1 MGNAASAV
9 SGVGRSL
16 QQGVQGVMEA
26 PMLAANAVMQAGERF
41 DQGRRN
47 QGGMFGDLVNPERYG
62 KFLEQSLTLGLKGA
76 LVDDPMFRARAEAE
90 RAEKNVQAGLARA
103 DEARQQNEMA
113 RTRDQQLARA
123 RGMTSP
129 GRRSSTVL
137 TSVSSSPR
145 ANKTLIGQ

>member
-26 PMLAANAVMQAGERF
+26 PMLAAQSIARAGERF

-47 QGGMFGDLVNPERYG
+47 QGGLFGDLVNPERWG
-62 KFLEQSLTLGLKGA
+62 DFTVEAATLGLKGA
-76 LVDDPMFRARAEAE
+76 LIDDPAFRARAEAE

-113 RTRDQQLARA
+113 KTRDQQLARA
-123 RGMTSP
+123 RGMMSP
-129 GRRSSTVL
+129 GRRGPTLL
-137 TSVSSSPR
+137 TSVASSPR